1 MIGPAQILA
10 LSLLTLGASMLHGVM
25 TSRPGSPA
33 ASRPADGSRA
43 VQVAAT
49 AGLRE
54 RSARVRVESRMRG
67 ADVAGAAP

>member
-49 AGLRE
+49 GGVRDRAPRM
-54 RSARVRVESRMRG
+54 RVESRVRG
-67 ADVAGAAP
+67 ADVVGGAP